1 MVCLMKELKIND
13 MKSRQKAEV
22 AKLTCMG
29 FVVWSYWK
37 SMLSFVISLV
47 KKCLPIICLYSS
59 EVLNILKIIKTKSY

>member
-29 FVVWSYWK
+29 FVV
-37 SMLSFVISLV
+37 
-47 KKCLPIICLYSS
+47 
-59 EVLNILKIIKTKSY
+59 